1 MIVKKH
7 ITPDKRLILAVCD
20 KDLLGKCLEENNL
33 QLDLSG
39 SFYDG
44 TEKNAEET
52 KKDMKKA
59 YIINLV
65 GKESVQLGIDMGLI
79 ENIKQVSKIPYASAI
94 ILKE

>member
-7 ITPDKRLILAVCD
+7 ITSDKKLILAVCD
-20 KDLLGKCLEENNL
+20 KDILGKCLEENSL
-33 QLDLSG
+33 VLDLSS

-52 KKDMKKA
+52 KKDIKKA

-65 GKESVQLGIDMGLI
+65 GKKSVQLGIDMDLI
-79 ENIKQVSKIPYASAI
+79 ANVRQVSKIPYASAI